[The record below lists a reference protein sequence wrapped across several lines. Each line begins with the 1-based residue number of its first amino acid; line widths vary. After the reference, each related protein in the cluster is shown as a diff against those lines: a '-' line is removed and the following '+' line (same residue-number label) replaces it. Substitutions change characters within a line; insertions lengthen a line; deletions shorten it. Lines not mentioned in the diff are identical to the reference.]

1 MLEVNVARKMLTWN
15 PILEGCAYFV
25 KRWTEILHSWS
36 VYRPL
41 SWIPLWE
48 PVLVNLAIS
57 IIFLSSLQKINTY
70 PSDIPKIKGCS
81 RCIWNSHSQTHTK
94 VYQSKTVDLT
104 PGLGDFILFEDY
116 FTVEIIMIHSDQC
129 PVDRATCEVWSHISS
144 VITTTLINHPDP

>member
-1 MLEVNVARKMLTWN
+1 MLILLKGGQKYYTHGQSIGLYHGSHFGNLCWLTW
-15 PILEGCAYFV
+15 L
-25 KRWTEILHSWS
+25 
-36 VYRPL
+36 
-41 SWIPLWE
+41 
-48 PVLVNLAIS
+48 S